1 MIEPQGQK
9 KAHFASCQEAC
20 MKNVELPFG
29 VLQSRFADVRYY
41 DMIIESERED
51 PLARD
56 DR

>member
-1 MIEPQGQK
+1 
-9 KAHFASCQEAC
+9 
-20 MKNVELPFG
+20 

-56 DR
+56 DRWYDHHDPIATVDHHVFADFPTMH